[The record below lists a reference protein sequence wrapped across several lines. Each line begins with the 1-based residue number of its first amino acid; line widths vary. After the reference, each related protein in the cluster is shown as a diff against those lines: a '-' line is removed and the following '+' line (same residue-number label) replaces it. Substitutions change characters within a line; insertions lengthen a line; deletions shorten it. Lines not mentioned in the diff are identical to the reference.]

1 VRVFRL
7 IALACLL
14 APPAAAEVYRWTDA
28 QGGVHYSSDLDDVP
42 ESQREAARANAGGTG
57 RGAVMRIPGRPATPP
72 AAPAAQPPATPVG
85 QPEPPAPEGG
95 AAEVIGGRNEAGWR
109 GAAQQYRDAIER
121 LEQQAGE
128 CTAGTFRHSAG
139 AGGRAEREETAAD
152 ACGRIQ
158 RELQANRRWLESL
171 EEDAH
176 RAGVPPGWLRE

>member
-1 VRVFRL
+1 MRAFRL
-7 IALACLL
+7 VALAWLL
-14 APPAAAEVYRWTDA
+14 AWPAAAEVYRWTDA
-28 QGGVHYSSDLDDVP
+28 QGGVHYSSDRNDVP

-57 RGAVMRIPGRPATPP
+57 RGAVMRIPAKPAPPP
-72 AAPAAQPPATPVG
+72 AAPTAPPPATPVG
-85 QPEPPAPEGG
+85 QPEPEGG

-128 CTAGTFRHSAG
+128 CTAGAFRHSAG

-158 RELQANRRWLESL
+158 RELQTNRRWLESL